1 MAEEHKGIRLKK
13 AATELNVGIST
24 LVEFL
29 ARKGHVVETNPNT
42 RLTADQYELVAAAFQ
57 AERAVKEQADRIEI
71 AEKTRF
77 SGAEVIKLKGATFD
91 GIAVSVSTIAKS
103 LLKGEN
109 TIRTVGSVLNGEYGI
124 ANVATNVPTIIGAD
138 GVEKV
143 LELDLDPQELRFL
156 QASAESVKKILSEVE
171 DL

>member
-1 MAEEHKGIRLKK
+1 M
-13 AATELNVGIST
+13 
-24 LVEFL
+24 
-29 ARKGHVVETNPNT
+29 
-42 RLTADQYELVAAAFQ
+42 
-57 AERAVKEQADRIEI
+57 
-71 AEKTRF
+71 RF

-109 TIRTVGSVLNGEYGI
+109 TIRTVGSVLCGEYGI
-124 ANVATNVPTIIGAD
+124 QDVATNVPTIIGAD

-156 QASAESVKKILSEVE
+156 QASAESVKTILAEVK